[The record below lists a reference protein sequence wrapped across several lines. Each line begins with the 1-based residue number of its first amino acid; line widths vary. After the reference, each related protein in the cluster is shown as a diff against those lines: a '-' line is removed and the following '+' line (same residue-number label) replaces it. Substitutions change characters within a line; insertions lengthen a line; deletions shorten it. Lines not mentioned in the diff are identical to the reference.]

1 MAENVTRPTGA
12 AEPGHPSDSAALLH
26 QVTAHFSDSD
36 RLQEAVSQLSMAGF
50 DRADLAI
57 PSGGGATPESS
68 ARPADTDEDARQ
80 ARTMHTSTGA
90 SIAAMAAAGITIA
103 TGGAAAPAIAAAVAA
118 GGLAG
123 GGIFAI
129 SSAANSGEQ
138 DIRDQEAANGS
149 LMLSVRAP
157 TPQRQEQAE
166 TILRSAGGT
175 DVVRS

>member
-1 MAENVTRPTGA
+1 MPENVTHSEA
-12 AEPGHPSDSAALLH
+12 APLPH
-26 QVTAHFSDSD
+26 QVTAHFSNPD
-36 RLQEAVSQLSMAGF
+36 RLQEAVSKLSMAGF

-57 PSGGGATPESS
+57 PSSGGATPESS

-138 DIRDQEAANGS
+138 KTREQEAANGA
-149 LMLSVRAP
+149 LMLSVHAP
-157 TPQRQEQAE
+157 TPQRLDEAE
-166 TILRSAGGT
+166 AILRAAGGT
-175 DVVRS
+175 ELARV